1 MKIASLM
8 QNRLLDFEDRK
19 KALQRRE
26 MGEAYK
32 RTAQFAKASQNPML
46 VALEN
51 LLSGKTEKDLLAADA
66 KTSNLQQD
74 KIQEKIETPETK
86 AHLRQLQ
93 MTEDEV
99 KAHEQAHK
107 AAGASVTGTVS
118 YTYTK
123 GPDDQLYVSG
133 GEVSIQVPTSGTDD
147 ETIKILEQVRKAALA
162 PAQPSPQD
170 LRVAASAT
178 AQIQQVQTG
187 TTVEEE
193 LQEEPPFADEDLTV
207 RVPAHFMNEV
217 ERDVTAPTIFGKELE
232 NLIVQRAYNKAKIQ
246 YQSHIEMV
254 KNGYRAGAESVFSRI
269 A

>member
-8 QNRLLDFEDRK
+8 QSGMLDFEGRK
-19 KALQRRE
+19 KVLQRKE

-32 RTAQFAKASQNPML
+32 RTAQFAKASQNPVL

-66 KTSNLQQD
+66 KANDTQQRL
-74 KIQEKIETPETK
+74 ETPE
-86 AHLRQLQ
+86 AQAQLRHLQ
-93 MTEDEV
+93 MTESEV

-107 AAGASVTGTVS
+107 AAGASVTGPIS
-118 YTYTK
+118 YTYTQ

-133 GEVSIQVPTSGTDD
+133 GEVSIQTPTTSSDE
-147 ETIKILEQVRKAALA
+147 ETIKILEQVRQAALA

-170 LRVAASAT
+170 LRVAASAA

-187 TTVEEE
+187 LVAE
-193 LQEEPPFADEDLTV
+193 LEPNEEPPFVNEDLTFD
-207 RVPAHFMNEV
+207 VPEQFTNDI
-217 ERDVTAPTIFGKELE
+217 ERNATAPTIFGKELE
-232 NLIVQRAYNKAKIQ
+232 NIITQRTFNKAKMQ

-254 KNGYRAGAESVFSRI
+254 KNGYLAVEEPTFSKI